1 MEADSGGIMQKQEG
15 FSIIELLV
23 AMAILGIVAVG
34 FLNALTSSS
43 QAAVKADQIDTG
55 RVIAEAQMEWVK
67 SQSYSSAGNYT
78 GNTSVMNQY
87 PGYTVAITAATAA
100 QRDSSIQTVTVVVS
114 YSGKVVSQ
122 LQDCKANR

>member
-1 MEADSGGIMQKQEG
+1 MIRQQQG
-15 FSIIELLV
+15 FSIVELLV

-43 QAAVKADQIDTG
+43 RAVVHADQIDTG

-67 SQSYSSAGNYT
+67 NQSFSSAGNYAS
-78 GNTSVMNQY
+78 NDAVMTQY

-100 QRDSSIQTVTVVVS
+100 QRDSSIQVVTVTVS
-114 YSGKVVSQ
+114 QGGKVVTQ
-122 LQDCKANR
+122 LQDCKAKR